1 MKSARFGI
9 RTINAD
15 APDWMCRELQ
25 GKVTAMSSTRSMSR
39 LEWKPDILP
48 GFEQATFRGCPD
60 RHGPVDVTLIRRR
73 GLHSTGASVLYV
85 HGFIDYF
92 FQSHLAD
99 FYNDRALDFYAI
111 DLRRH
116 GRSIRPG
123 QRPNYTDNI
132 NEYLHDIDD
141 AIGILRE
148 QEQTSW
154 LLLNGHSTGG
164 LATALYAHRG
174 QHREHVD
181 ALFLNSPFLD
191 MNLPGWQ
198 ALFVEPV
205 LSSLGRVFPYLRY
218 PGLSPIYAQS
228 VHADHQGQWQFRTDW
243 KPIEGFPVYSGWFR
257 AIHHAQTEVTNG
269 LNIKCPCLVLH
280 AERSVRI
287 ATWHDDAH
295 SSDIVLNVDDIERL
309 SPDLGLQIETYSI
322 PEGMHDLVLSNARAR
337 EKVWHF
343 LGNWLDK
350 ISVRHTNT

>member
-1 MKSARFGI
+1 MR
-9 RTINAD
+9 
-15 APDWMCRELQ
+15 RELQ
-25 GKVTAMSSTRSMSR
+25 GKVTAMSSSRNTSR

-48 GFEQATFRGCPD
+48 GFEQATFQGCPD

-73 GLHSTGASVLYV
+73 CLHSTGSSVLYV

-92 FQSHLAD
+92 FQSHLVD
-99 FYNDRALDFYAI
+99 FYSDRGLDFYAI

-164 LATALYAHRG
+164 LAAALYAHRG
-174 QHREHVD
+174 LHREHVD

-191 MNLPGWQ
+191 MNLPAWQ
-198 ALFVEPV
+198 ANWIEPF
-205 LSSLGRVFPYLRY
+205 LSWLGKPFPHLRY
-218 PGLSPIYAQS
+218 PGLSPVYAQS
-228 VHADHQGQWQFRTDW
+228 VHADHRGQWSFRTDW
-243 KPIEGFPVYSGWFR
+243 KPIKGFSVYSGWFR
-257 AIHHAQTEVTNG
+257 AIHRAQSEITNG

-280 AERSVRI
+280 ADRSVRI
-287 ATWHDDAH
+287 AKWHDDAH
-295 SSDIVLNVDDIERL
+295 SSDIVLNVEDIKRL
-309 SPDLGLQIETYSI
+309 APGLGLQVEAYSI
-322 PEGMHDLVLSNARAR
+322 PEGMHDLVLSNAKAR
-337 EKVWHF
+337 EKAWSF
-343 LGNWLDK
+343 LGNWLDSINVQPTK
-350 ISVRHTNT
+350 A